1 MTRPQ
6 SLTQYRDSFQQY
18 AMFPIYL
25 ISLIINFIIVNIIH
39 LICTSVS
46 ILYHRHQVV
55 MLSQGMG
62 GVCVPRL
69 PVLRIYPFLSLNT
82 LKGVV

>member
-6 SLTQYRDSFQQY
+6 SLIQYRDSFQQC

-25 ISLIINFIIVNIIH
+25 ISLIINFIIVYIIH
-39 LICTSVS
+39 LISISAS

-69 PVLRIYPFLSLNT
+69 SVLRIYPFLSLNT